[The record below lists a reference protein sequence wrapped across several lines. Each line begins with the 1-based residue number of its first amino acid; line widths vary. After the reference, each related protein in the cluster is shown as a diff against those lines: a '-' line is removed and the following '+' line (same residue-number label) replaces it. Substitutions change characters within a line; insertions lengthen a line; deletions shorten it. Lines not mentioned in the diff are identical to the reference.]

1 MKQVFNSI
9 PIRSRKE
16 ILNYLKIKS
25 ILDKNVICFLDNK
38 NRLFS
43 YKVINNI
50 LPIKQKIFLSAV
62 KIGSDNILL
71 YLNSKNNKT
80 IILKEIEKLGELLH
94 INIVDVIFA

>member
-25 ILDKNVICFLDNK
+25 ILDKNVICFLDNKNVICFLDNK

-94 INIVDVIFA
+94 

>member
-1 MKQVFNSI
+1 MRRVFL
-9 PIRSRKE
+9 E
-16 ILNYLKIKS
+16 
-25 ILDKNVICFLDNK
+25 
-38 NRLFS
+38 
-43 YKVINNI
+43 
-50 LPIKQKIFLSAV
+50 IKQKIFLSAV